1 MKSLKMEQSIARER
15 REIYHVWQDYSL
27 AKEDVRY
34 MFFDPAS
41 GREYTVNVRMGS
53 SEWLY
58 SVELSYDNGEQDGW
72 YQDLTPF
79 LRGSYCHEDLPILK
93 IDVIRI
99 LSERFPAVSGW
110 NDDIHWSKDTPVRV
124 HYNSP
129 FYPEEFFNCFNH
141 DLTNGEASFELY
153 TLGDLRLLR
162 RAPGFQQRVAIIGS
176 RKPDECSLDV
186 AYRLGKYHSSEIVV
200 SGLALGID
208 TAAHRGCLDGG
219 GRTVAVVGTGLDR
232 VHPKE
237 NTDLQADII
246 AHGGLIVSEQP
257 SGTKASPRTLIART
271 RIQMAIA
278 DKVIVVECE
287 RESGTM
293 HAVEFAR
300 RIRRPIFAL
309 DCDWSGNRYLI
320 DNNIAKSLKI

>member
-1 MKSLKMEQSIARER
+1 MAQDK
-15 REIYHVWQDYSL
+15 IYHIWRVHDLDEEVAWY
-27 AKEDVRY
+27 KFY
-34 MFFDPAS
+34 DPAS
-41 GREYTVNVRMGS
+41 EKEYVVQLDRRTIK
-53 SEWLY
+53 WHY
-58 SVELSYDNGEQDGW
+58 TFILSYEKGETGICFEDW
-72 YQDLTPF
+72 TPF
-79 LRGSYCHEDLPILK
+79 LRGSYFHEDLPILK

-110 NDDIHWSKDTPVRV
+110 NNDLRLSPDKPVRV

-129 FYPEEFFNCFNH
+129 FYPDEFFNCF
-141 DLTNGEASFELY
+141 DYDMTKGDAPFELY

-162 RAPGFQQRVAIIGS
+162 HAPGFQQRVAIIGS
-176 RKPDECSLDV
+176 RKPDEQGLDV

-208 TAAHRGCLDGG
+208 TASHRGCLDGG

-237 NTDLQADII
+237 NSALQADII

-257 SGTKASPRTLIART
+257 PVTKANPRTLIART
-271 RIQMAIA
+271 RLQMAMA
-278 DKVIVVECE
+278 DKVIVVECV

-300 RIRRPIFAL
+300 RFQRPIFAL
-309 DCDWSGNRYLI
+309 DCGWSGNRYLI
-320 DNNIAKSLKI
+320 DNHIAKPFKL

>member
-1 MKSLKMEQSIARER
+1 MSQTKT
-15 REIYHVWQDYSL
+15 YHVWQDYSL

-34 MFFDPAS
+34 MFFDPPT

-58 SVELSYDNGEQDGW
+58 SVEICYHNGEPDGW

-79 LRGSYCHEDLPILK
+79 LRGSYFHEDLPILK

-110 NDDIHWSKDTPVRV
+110 NNDLRLSPDKPVRV

-129 FYPEEFFNCFNH
+129 FYPDEFFNCF
-141 DLTNGEASFELY
+141 DYDMTKGDAPFELY

-162 RAPGFQQRVAIIGS
+162 HAPGFQQRVAIIGS
-176 RKPDECSLDV
+176 RKPDEQGLDV

-208 TAAHRGCLDGG
+208 TASHRGCLDGG

-237 NTDLQADII
+237 NSALQADII

-257 SGTKASPRTLIART
+257 PVTKANPRTLIART
-271 RIQMAIA
+271 RLQMAMA
-278 DKVIVVECE
+278 DKVIVVECV

-300 RIRRPIFAL
+300 RFQRPIFAL
-309 DCDWSGNRYLI
+309 DCGWSGNRYLI
-320 DNNIAKSLKI
+320 DNHIAKPFKL